1 MLEIYLTEENEI
13 PKVTTDVDGTIRL
26 KMSWHTGI
34 EEALDLI
41 SDQISSEVKDNFRS
55 LFRDREIQ
63 REFEKIDG
71 YLVIRL
77 SRKE

>member
-1 MLEIYLTEENEI
+1 MLEILLTEEDELPTI
-13 PKVTTDVDGTIRL
+13 TTDLDGTIRL

-34 EEALDLI
+34 EEALDLN

-71 YLVIRL
+71 YLVIRPP
-77 SRKE
+77 RKE